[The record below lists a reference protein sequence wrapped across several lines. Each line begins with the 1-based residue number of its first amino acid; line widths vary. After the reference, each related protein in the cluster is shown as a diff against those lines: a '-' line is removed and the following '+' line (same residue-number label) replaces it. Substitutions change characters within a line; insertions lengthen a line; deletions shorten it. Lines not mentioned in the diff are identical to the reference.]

1 MPLFHDQRLIHIHNP
16 RCGGTT
22 INRALLQCF
31 EIPASHF
38 STKIISYHYL
48 YGNHDLGGEKY
59 ELDHLTLPLIEDAVP
74 SWILKSFCSFVVVR
88 HPWDRFTSE
97 YTRKVSTGCRRF
109 INHKNMSFEE
119 YCLKF
124 LRICRN
130 RFQRKLGFEGMTHF
144 QSCHFLP
151 QYFYTGFPHPGAILE
166 PKIIRI
172 DDINSELP
180 KLVDPRFSARL
191 ENILNRKN
199 QNSHRSNISE
209 DVNNLIRVISPEV
222 KGRVEDFYR
231 RDYEI
236 LNFSFAS

>member
-48 YGNHDLGGEKY
+48 FGNHDLGDEKY

-109 INHKNMSFEE
+109 INHKNISFEE

-124 LRICRN
+124 LKIGRK
-130 RFQRKLGFEGMTHF
+130 RFQRKLGFEGITHF

-151 QYFYTGFPHPGAILE
+151 QYFYTGFSRAGAILD

-191 ENILNRKN
+191 ENILNRKK
-199 QNSHRSNISE
+199 QNSHRLIISE

-222 KGRVEDFYR
+222 KERVENFYR